1 MKNNFFMENFKD
13 DLELDATA
21 WSAESGWADV
31 SGRSNEA
38 GEGRSGN
45 VLLLQSNQLAL
56 SLGVGVSVNGVSG
69 GGSGAHGLL
78 GSLVLLDAGD
88 VGKLRNDQESL
99 GSLELGDG
107 SGVLGSSGKCQL
119 SGVRWAEGVVVAHH
133 SGWKLVLWSRG
144 AGGSGNQTGES
155 SESL

>member
-69 GGSGAHGLL
+69 GGSG
-78 GSLVLLDAGD
+78 
-88 VGKLRNDQESL
+88 
-99 GSLELGDG
+99 DG

-119 SGVRWAEGVVVAHH
+119 SGVRRAEGVVVAHH
-133 SGWKLVLWSRG
+133 SGWKLVLWSGG